1 MNRVLVTGGA
11 GTIGAAVVRR
21 LLRDPAWE
29 VRVSDQRPAPVWM
42 REGCE
47 VHTGDLRELADVEVH
62 DPVVA
67 TPTAS
72 FDDAVTGADVVVVA
86 TNHSAY
92 SNAEALGAIARTAAP
107 DCLVVDPWNA
117 FGAAQVFAY
126 ASEVAA
132 LSAR

>member
-1 MNRVLVTGGA
+1 
-11 GTIGAAVVRR
+11 
-21 LLRDPAWE
+21 
-29 VRVSDQRPAPVWM
+29 
-42 REGCE
+42 
-47 VHTGDLRELADVEVH
+47 VH
-62 DPVVA
+62 DPVVP
-67 TPTAS
+67 TPTAT
-72 FDDAVTGADVVVVA
+72 FDDAVAGADVVVVA

-92 SNAEALGAIARTAAP
+92 STPDALAAIARTGAP